1 MTHKRSKTVIASAV
15 SLALASMMLAP
26 SVNAGVIR
34 NTNPTTGAFLGSC
47 GPDQA
52 ATQACVG
59 ALDLGNIETTIY
71 KADGTVLG
79 VLNKDTSNP
88 LTYGDYPVMGLADY
102 FISLVKSGVATTA
115 SLSGKVWPVGEP
127 MAVKAV
133 VGDMKTSEG
142 KPNNCIINTAFLSLE
157 DSTTKPQVSGYL
169 NTTSLTGP
177 EPVICSSAF
186 QSHKRFKIPM
196 QSASLDSATP
206 IDLVFNVVDESVWAT
221 EFPANATNNPARTAS
236 DGLPGD
242 AASNQLKLRPYQFFS
257 KINNYTGKRLAGFKI
272 VIGTGKGAAFVPASD
287 TPGLVE
293 KLHLSLGLGEAVDK
307 STGLPDPTKNIFA
320 PDGMATFSAGLFGPI
335 ELPHFTTVGFFDE
348 RPAGYYVNQ
357 TCNTNPCP
365 TYLNPAI
372 TAAMASLTPN
382 LLTASDTIYSDIT
395 VKPSASLSS
404 GALATNTLPSNY
416 VGPVIPAGTA
426 GLPFGDWLPFGWEP
440 KGIFW
445 DFDNDSTTDADLVAW
460 WNGSTWLKNY
470 ASGFAPATEAE
481 LVAWGTNPQYAVD
494 IVEDTLNLGINFIMK
509 IGDGIPGGQFTV
521 RVIPIVAADQTP
533 PAYITNPPPALPTT
547 PTDPTTP
554 TPTLPPVVSSSSG
567 GGGCAIG
574 NDGRFDPTLPAM
586 LFAGLGFLGWRR
598 YKAGK

>member
-34 NTNPTTGAFLGSC
+34 NTNPTAGAFLGSC
-47 GPDQA
+47 GSTQA
-52 ATQACVG
+52 ATEGCIG
-59 ALDLGNIETTIY
+59 AMDLTNVETTIY
-71 KADGTVLG
+71 KADGTLLG
-79 VLNKDTSNP
+79 TFDKFTGV
-88 LTYGDYPVMGLADY
+88 YPVMSLADY
-102 FISLVKSGVATTA
+102 FISLVKSGGATVA

-142 KPNNCIINTAFLSLE
+142 KPNNCIINTAYL
-157 DSTTKPQVSGYL
+157 DAAKSTTGVSGYL
-169 NTTSLTGP
+169 DTANP
-177 EPVICSSAF
+177 EPVICSSDF

-196 QSASLDSATP
+196 QSAALDPITP
-206 IDLVFNVVDESVWAT
+206 IDLVFNVIDESAWAA
-221 EFPANATNNPARTAS
+221 EVAIKDPGRVAA

-242 AASNQLKLRPYQFFS
+242 GASNPLKLRPYQFFS
-257 KINNYTGKRLAGFKI
+257 KINNYTGKRLSGFKV
-272 VIGTGKGAAFVPASD
+272 VIGTGTGSTFVPASD
-287 TPGLVE
+287 VPGLVE
-293 KLHLSLGLGEAVDK
+293 KLHLSLGLGEGWDK
-307 STGLPDPTKNIFA
+307 GAGALPNPAKNIFA
-320 PDGMATFSAGLFGPI
+320 PDGMATFSSGLFGPI
-335 ELPHFTTVGFFDE
+335 DDHFPTVGFFDE

-365 TYLNPAI
+365 TYPNPAI
-372 TAAMASLTPN
+372 TAAMAPLTPN
-382 LLTASDTIYSDIT
+382 TLTATDTIYSDTT
-395 VKPSASLSS
+395 VLPPASFTS

-426 GLPFGDWLPFGWEP
+426 GLPFGDWLPGGWEP

-445 DFDNDSTTDADLVAW
+445 DFDNDPNTDADLVAW

-494 IVEDTLNLGINFIMK
+494 VVEDTLNLGLNFIMK
-509 IGDGIPGGQFTV
+509 VGDGIPTGQFTV
-521 RVIPIVAADQTP
+521 RVMPIVAADQTA
-533 PAYITNPPPALPTT
+533 PAFVSNPPPALPTT
-547 PTDPTTP
+547 PTTPTT
-554 TPTLPPVVSSSSG
+554 PPVVSDSG
-567 GGGCAIG
+567 GGGGGCTIG
-574 NDGRFDPTLPAM
+574 SDGRFDPTLPAM